1 MNQPVDLEKAH
12 LRVAR
17 PTDNLA
23 AVLKFYRDGL
33 GMKVLGEF
41 QDHDGFDGVMLGL
54 PGAAYHLEFTHKRGH
69 VSGRA
74 PTKENL
80 FVFYLP
86 DPAAWRA
93 AVARLARAGHY
104 AVGSFNPYWDE
115 HGCTF
120 EDPDGY
126 RVVLQNR
133 GWDNGPPPPPASL
146 GESEFDGCLKD
157 VVDSC
162 IQRANKAERS
172 GEDSYEHRQGDRPID
187 LILELLWHDNSGAV
201 ANFAA
206 SRVNT
211 MDVGVRWAL
220 MRDAAEMVDRHVA
233 PLVVHLFAAAM
244 QELQWDGRGWLQDIP
259 DTPSTP
265 KDVASDMLIPIL
277 MVIDTWGEPEIRD
290 LEPLLTCDDQAVRR
304 AAWVALRVIDS
315 MWHAPMVQAAVI
327 AGLSS
332 ADSVVRSHA
341 THIAEEPERQRERMR
356 RLSP

>member
-1 MNQPVDLEKAH
+1 MNQPADLGKAH

-23 AVLKFYRDGL
+23 AVVKFYRDGL

-54 PGAAYHLEFTHKRGH
+54 AGAAYHLEFTHKRGH
-69 VSGRA
+69 ATGRA
-74 PTKENL
+74 PTEENL
-80 FVFYLP
+80 LVFYLP
-86 DPAAWRA
+86 DPAAWRVVA
-93 AVARLARAGHY
+93 ARLARAGHN

-126 RVVLQNR
+126 RVVLQNSR
-133 GWDNGPPPPPASL
+133 WDNGLPLAAPGDAQI
-146 GESEFDGCLKD
+146 DDCLKA

-172 GEDSYEHRQGDRPID
+172 AEDSYEHQQGDRPVD
-187 LILELLWHDNSGAV
+187 LILELLWHDRSGAV
-201 ANFAA
+201 ANLLT
-206 SRVNT
+206 SRVNKI
-211 MDVGVRWAL
+211 DSGVRWAL
-220 MRDAAEMVDRHVA
+220 MRDAVEMVDRHVA

-265 KDVASDMLIPIL
+265 KDVASDMLIPTL
-277 MVIDTWGEPEIRD
+277 MVIDDWGEPEVRD
-290 LEPLLTCDDQAVRR
+290 LVPLLNCDDQPVRR
-304 AAWVALRVIDS
+304 AAWVALRIINS
-315 MWHAPMVQAAVI
+315 MWHAPMVQAAVS

-332 ADSVVRSHA
+332 TDSVVRGHA
-341 THIAEEPERQRERMR
+341 TYIAEEPKRRRERMR